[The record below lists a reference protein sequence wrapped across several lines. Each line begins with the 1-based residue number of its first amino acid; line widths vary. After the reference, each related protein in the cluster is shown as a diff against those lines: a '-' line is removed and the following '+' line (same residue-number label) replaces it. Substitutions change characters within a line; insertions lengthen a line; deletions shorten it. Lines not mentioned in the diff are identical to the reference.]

1 MISIKIMATN
11 RIEPPTACAIWYGPH
26 AAVSALPAYSEYA
39 ERRGPPSNPCQCIAT
54 DIIVIPTVQNIVCTT
69 ANLLMPLVSVRPL
82 LEGLIQHA
90 MPKNVRIPVIATAI
104 WKWPVTHMVL

>member
-26 AAVSALPAYSEYA
+26 AAVSALHEYSEYA
-39 ERRGPPSNPCQCIAT
+39 ERREPPSNPCQCIAT

-69 ANLLMPLVSVRPL
+69 ANLLMPFVKVRPL
-82 LEGLIQHA
+82 IEGINQNA
-90 MPKNVRIPVIATAI
+90 IPKNVRIT
-104 WKWPVTHMVL
+104 

>member
-54 DIIVIPTVQNIVCTT
+54 DIIVIPTVHHIVCIT
-69 ANLLMPLVSVRPL
+69 ANLLMPFVYLRQ
-82 LEGLIQHA
+82 LIEVIHLNA
-90 MPKNVRIPVIATAI
+90 IPKNVRTAEI
-104 WKWPVTHMVL
+104 DK